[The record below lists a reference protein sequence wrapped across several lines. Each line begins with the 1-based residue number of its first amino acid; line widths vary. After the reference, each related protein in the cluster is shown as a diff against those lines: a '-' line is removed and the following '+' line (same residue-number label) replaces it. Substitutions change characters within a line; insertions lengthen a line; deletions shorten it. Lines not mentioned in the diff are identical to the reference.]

1 MLFNN
6 KSSLSYVTS
15 TRACCNSCIIAR
27 CFSIMCH
34 SSCLDFWVSLC
45 ADVSM
50 VEWDEYEHDEVDAV
64 LVGII
69 MDMLVYMYVCIREEK
84 RRKRKKKRKKKKNY
98 FDVT

>member
-1 MLFNN
+1 
-6 KSSLSYVTS
+6 
-15 TRACCNSCIIAR
+15 
-27 CFSIMCH
+27 
-34 SSCLDFWVSLC
+34 
-45 ADVSM
+45 M